1 MGHTK
6 GFHTSNDFDSRPN
19 TRTEQIDTWTRLISL
34 QKPLQ
39 NQKTSPLLFFKTN
52 IFSQVTLKP
61 PNIIFSTKN
70 PAFPSLQK
78 RCQGGCCTRPPLEEC
93 HRVQL
98 PTLALAVPPS
108 QAASRLPEIGDSRRK
123 AVGSPVWVV
132 GWRDVF
138 CYPGGWQ
145 EYARRRSCFF
155 LLMYFLHR
163 NSNIW

>member
-61 PNIIFSTKN
+61 PNNSILFFPQKIQ
-70 PAFPSLQK
+70 PSLPS
-78 RCQGGCCTRPPLEEC
+78 RPLEEC

-108 QAASRLPEIGDSRRK
+108 QAARLPEIGDSRRK
-123 AVGSPVWVV
+123 AVQLGGLGRWLE
-132 GWRDVF
+132 R
-138 CYPGGWQ
+138 CILLRGWQ
-145 EYARRRSCFF
+145 EYARRSCFF

-163 NSNIW
+163 NSRIW